1 MGTEASA
8 RGAIAAIAALAG
20 DVGVPAS
27 LGEIGIRE
35 SELGELGELAEQAMA
50 VTRLLDNNPRE
61 AGRPELREMLAAA
74 WNRDLAR

>member
-8 RGAIAAIAALAG
+8 RGAIAAVAALAG

-35 SELGELGELAEQAMA
+35 SELGELAEQAVA
-50 VTRLLDNNPRE
+50 VTRLLDNNPRK
-61 AGRPELREMLAAA
+61 AGRPELREILAAA
-74 WNRDLAR
+74 WNGDLAR